1 MSQCLLVI
9 FTLIASA
16 VAQDSL
22 PVVRARSRVATITD
36 GHHLKK
42 NYWYVMPERKPD
54 IYYVEVPLEPHK
66 VTFTTD
72 ADAIT
77 FDVSYGSRHP
87 FIVRL
92 EDGTEAHTELR
103 AEFKDLLRHER
114 STTAGNVDAIPF
126 TLGDND
132 KIYVQGRVNGGPPLS
147 LQFDFGAGGSIIKDT
162 SVPKA
167 NMTFDGTITLRN
179 SDGVN
184 EVRSSSRNRLEIAD
198 LVWRDVPFAV
208 ARNMTH
214 REDAIVG
221 NSLFRDKIVEI
232 DYRRMTL
239 VVHAARPPIG
249 VEWRRQDMYL
259 DGGTVPF
266 TRGVLNVGGQPQEG
280 WFLLD
285 TGAYTSILNS
295 PRLSGTT
302 KIAGELR
309 RLLGPLGGAP
319 PEVSV
324 SIGGE
329 TVSEINYSTRAYDGD
344 PTSLGVLGNDV
355 LKRFDWIVDNR
366 AGVVFLR
373 PNHHRTQAFRN
384 PERLVS
390 RLGAVFIVLVGAGL
404 TWRATRLKRETRDR
418 SRSR

>member
-1 MSQCLLVI
+1 MAQCFLVI
-9 FTLIASA
+9 LSLIAGTP
-16 VAQDSL
+16 AQDAL

-72 ADAIT
+72 VEAIT

-114 STTAGNVDAIPF
+114 PTTIGNVDAIPF

-132 KIYVQGRVNGGPPLS
+132 KIYLQGRVNGGPPLS
-147 LQFDFGAGGSIIKDT
+147 LQFDFGAGGSVIKDT

-184 EVRSSSRNRLEIAD
+184 EVRSSSRNRLEIGG

-221 NSLFRDKIVEI
+221 NSLFRDKVVEI

-239 VVHAARPPIG
+239 VVHTARPPIG
-249 VEWRRQDMYL
+249 SEWRRQDMYL

-266 TRGVLNVGGQPQEG
+266 TRGVLNVGGQRQEG

-295 PRLSGTT
+295 PRLFSTT
-302 KIAGELR
+302 KIGGELR
-309 RLLGPLGGAP
+309 RLLGPLGGSP
-319 PEVSV
+319 HEVTV
-324 SIGGE
+324 SIAGE
-329 TVSEINYSTRAYDGD
+329 TVSGINYSTRRYDGD

-390 RLGAVFIVLVGAGL
+390 RLAAVFIVLVGAGVA
-404 TWRATRLKRETRDR
+404 WRRAAGRNPRLYP
-418 SRSR
+418 SR

>member
-1 MSQCLLVI
+1 MAQCFLVI
-9 FTLIASA
+9 LSLIAGTP
-16 VAQDSL
+16 AQDAL
-22 PVVRARSRVATITD
+22 PVVRARTRVATITD

-72 ADAIT
+72 VEAIT

-114 STTAGNVDAIPF
+114 STPIGNVDAIPF

-132 KIYVQGRVNGGPPLS
+132 KIYVQGLVNGGPPLS
-147 LQFDFGAGGSIIKDT
+147 LQFDFGAGGSVIKDT

-184 EVRSSSRNRLEIAD
+184 EVRSSSRNRLEIGG

-221 NSLFRDKIVEI
+221 NSLFRDKVVEI

-239 VVHAARPPIG
+239 VVHTARPPIG
-249 VEWRRQDMYL
+249 SEWRRQDMYL

-266 TRGVLNVGGQPQEG
+266 TRGVLNVGGQRQEG

-295 PRLSGTT
+295 PRLFNTT
-302 KIAGELR
+302 KIGGELR
-309 RLLGPLGGAP
+309 RLLGPLGGSP
-319 PEVSV
+319 PEVTV
-324 SIGGE
+324 SIAGE
-329 TVSEINYSTRAYDGD
+329 TVSDINYSTRRYDGD

-390 RLGAVFIVLVGAGL
+390 RLAAVFIVLVGAGVA
-404 TWRATRLKRETRDR
+404 WRRAAGRNPRLYP
-418 SRSR
+418 SP

>member
-1 MSQCLLVI
+1 MAQCFLVI
-9 FTLIASA
+9 LSLIAGTP
-16 VAQDSL
+16 AQDAL
-22 PVVRARSRVATITD
+22 PVVRARTRVATITD

-72 ADAIT
+72 VEAIT

-114 STTAGNVDAIPF
+114 PTTIGNVDAIPF

-132 KIYVQGRVNGGPPLS
+132 KIYLQGRVNGGPPLS
-147 LQFDFGAGGSIIKDT
+147 LQFDFGAGGSVIKDT

-184 EVRSSSRNRLEIAD
+184 EVRSSSRNRLEIGG

-221 NSLFRDKIVEI
+221 NSLFRDKVVEI

-239 VVHAARPPIG
+239 VVHTARPPIG
-249 VEWRRQDMYL
+249 SEWRRQDMYL

-266 TRGVLNVGGQPQEG
+266 TRGVLNVGGQRQEG

-295 PRLSGTT
+295 PRLFSTT
-302 KIAGELR
+302 KIGGELR
-309 RLLGPLGGAP
+309 RLLGPLGGSP
-319 PEVSV
+319 PEVTV
-324 SIGGE
+324 SIAGE
-329 TVSEINYSTRAYDGD
+329 TVSDINYSTRRYDGD

-390 RLGAVFIVLVGAGL
+390 RLAAVFIVLVGAGVA
-404 TWRATRLKRETRDR
+404 WRRAAGRNPRLYP
-418 SRSR
+418 SR